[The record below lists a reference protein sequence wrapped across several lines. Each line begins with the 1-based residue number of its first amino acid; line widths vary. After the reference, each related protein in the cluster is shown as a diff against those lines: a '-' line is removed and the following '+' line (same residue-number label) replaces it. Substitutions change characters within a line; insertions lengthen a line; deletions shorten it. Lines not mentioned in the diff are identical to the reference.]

1 MLTDCSHTYTW
12 QGLDQGRAS
21 LAERLGPLC
30 IRTHALPPGQGHH
43 VTLAPLKIL
52 APIAANA
59 SHTQPEPSS
68 VFDSAASSSVSS
80 GMDSGSQTAMP
91 ALPYSNQHHQQQQ
104 QPAPQ
109 PSQLGSPLPS
119 IAFWDSLGGGGSS
132 ADPSSE
138 LSYSQQQGNDS
149 VNTRT
154 FSTDDTQRHS
164 SDPLWRRFLI
174 SSLPESQHN
183 ELCNEL
189 SAILVPS
196 VTPIGEFATVL
207 SHLRPIEYVT
217 GAIRLWEKVRQ
228 AVEIRTGFLIPINPA
243 ECTYDFMRAVSHIEF
258 TDNMRNT
265 FADLA
270 ATSNEAFDFQFPIYD
285 SSTILFVFCV
295 EVVSFFSSFSRF
307 LAFACLDLL
316 PIDLICPRQA
326 HRHYVPPRGG
336 SVVGGAPGR
345 PTFRDIA
352 WITAKVPPCL
362 FLARCL

>member
-1 MLTDCSHTYTW
+1 M
-12 QGLDQGRAS
+12 
-21 LAERLGPLC
+21 
-30 IRTHALPPGQGHH
+30 
-43 VTLAPLKIL
+43 TLAPLKIL
-52 APIAANA
+52 APIAATA

-119 IAFWDSLGGGGSS
+119 IAFWDNLGGGGSS

-154 FSTDDTQRHS
+154 LSADDTQRHS
-164 SDPLWRRFLI
+164 SDPLWRRFLV

-189 SAILVPS
+189 CAILVPS

-228 AVEIRTGFLIPINPA
+228 AVEIRTGFLLPTNPA

-285 SSTILFVFCV
+285 SSTMLFVFCV
-295 EVVSFFSSFSRF
+295 EVVSFFSSFSCLRL

-316 PIDLICPRQA
+316 LIDLICPRQA

-352 WITAKVPPCL
+352 WITAKVFPAFFWLDVC
-362 FLARCL
+362 RI